1 MVGIGIGVEV
11 GTGTQDQKHLQPE
24 TIMALV
30 ALVVTKKQV
39 AVEVFAGVIVEGKV
53 EVDMGWK
60 RKKQMGVVSV
70 RISLVHVAISFVL
83 LLISLNLS

>member
-60 RKKQMGVVSV
+60 RKKQMGV